1 MQTFHTS
8 RTNVENPLETTLH
21 PTSRASPVLPSPP
34 CTLQKASPYPSA
46 HGFAPHKSQGKK
58 SRHRIHRKKAM
69 PCKPG
74 RISFFCISVVSPT
87 HFFWEVLPFFLSLA
101 TNLPGKAGPSSCSL
115 QVFVTRAKAGTAKL
129 KTQICS
135 AVGFSRAA
143 THPRSKGMHPRSLG
157 ASNEEQGKASEELRC
172 FKRGVRE
179 CILGARE
186 RIRGA

>member
-69 PCKPG
+69 PYKPV
-74 RISFFCISVVSPT
+74 RISFFCMSVVSPT
-87 HFFWEVLPFFLSLA
+87 HFFSGSFAFLTPLS
-101 TNLPGKAGPSSCSL
+101 TNLPGKAGPSPCPL
-115 QVFVTRAKAGTAKL
+115 QVFVTRAK
-129 KTQICS
+129 
-135 AVGFSRAA
+135 VGHR
-143 THPRSKGMHPRSLG
+143 
-157 ASNEEQGKASEELRC
+157 
-172 FKRGVRE
+172 
-179 CILGARE
+179 
-186 RIRGA
+186 